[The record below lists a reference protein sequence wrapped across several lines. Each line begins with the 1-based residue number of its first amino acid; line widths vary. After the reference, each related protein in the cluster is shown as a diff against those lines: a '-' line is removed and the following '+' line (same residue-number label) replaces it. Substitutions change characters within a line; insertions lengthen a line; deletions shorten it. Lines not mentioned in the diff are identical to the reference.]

1 MLLTKRAEQRNK
13 EVEEEL
19 RGLKKQLAKR
29 LKEEAAEVAKTRQAA
44 FEESIQELRLY
55 THIR

>member
-1 MLLTKRAEQRNK
+1 MLLTNRAEQRNK

-29 LKEEAAEVAKTRQAA
+29 LKEEAAAVVKSRQAA